1 MKPTPTNNP
10 PHRWS
15 GLGVEYDDVP
25 PPPAD
30 LVIFEERAKTILSAN
45 NSPDISFKWSLNPYR
60 GCFHGCAYC
69 YARPSHGYWDFG
81 AGTDFERKIVVKV
94 NAAERL
100 REAFQKPSWC
110 GEVVVLSGNTDCYQP
125 LEIQYEL
132 TRRCLEVCLEFR
144 NPVGIITKGSIVR
157 RDVDILS
164 ALARTARA
172 AVYVSIP
179 FADEEM
185 ARAIEPWAPSIKAR
199 FDTLKILSEAGIP
212 TGISVSPIIPG
223 LNDSQIAEVLERAA
237 EAGATRAFHMLLR
250 LPNEVKPI
258 FTERLTEAYPDR
270 LDKVMNGIKAA
281 RGGALNDPRFGQ
293 RMTGS
298 GPRWEAA
305 QYLFDST
312 CRRLGM
318 NGKRQTE
325 FDEEAI
331 TTFRRPGGQMGL
343 FEAPAA

>member
-1 MKPTPTNNP
+1 MKPTLTSNP

-30 LVIFEERAKTILSAN
+30 LVIFEERVKTILSSN

-94 NAAERL
+94 NAPERL
-100 REAFQKPSWC
+100 REAFQKPSWN

-157 RDVDILS
+157 RDVDLLS

-212 TGISVSPIIPG
+212 TGVSVSPIIPG

-281 RGGALNDPRFGQ
+281 RGGALNDPRFGK

-312 CRRLGM
+312 CRRLGL

-331 TTFRRPGGQMGL
+331 TTFRRPGGQIGL
-343 FEAPAA
+343 FE

>member
-1 MKPTPTNNP
+1 MKLTPTANP

-15 GLGVEYDDVP
+15 GLRLDYDEVP

-30 LVIFEERAKTILSAN
+30 LVIFEERARTILSAN
-45 NSPDISFKWSLNPYR
+45 DSPDISFKWSLNPYR

-69 YARPSHGYWDFG
+69 YARPSHSYWDFG

-94 NAAERL
+94 NAPEKL
-100 REAFQKPSWC
+100 RESFLKPSWS
-110 GEVVVLSGNTDCYQP
+110 GEVVAFSGNTDCYQP

-157 RDVDILS
+157 RDVDLLA

-172 AVYVSIP
+172 SVYVSIP

-185 ARAIEPWAPSIKAR
+185 ARALEPWAPSPKAR
-199 FDTLKILSEAGIP
+199 FDTLRILSEAGIP
-212 TGISVSPIIPG
+212 TGVSISPIIPG

-237 EAGATRAFHMLLR
+237 LAGATRAFHILLR

-258 FTERLTEAYPDR
+258 FFERLAAAYPDR
-270 LDKVMNGIKAA
+270 VDKVRNGIKAV
-281 RGGALNDPRFGQ
+281 RGGAINDSRFGH
-293 RMTGS
+293 RMTGA

-305 QYLFDST
+305 RYLFDST
-312 CRRLGM
+312 CRRLGL

-325 FDEEAI
+325 FDEDVA
-331 TTFRRPGGQMGL
+331 TTFRRPGDQLGL
-343 FEAPAA
+343 FETPAG